1 MGSRFFMPD
10 GRLKLESFLHFF
22 FRLKPIG
29 KLISGPVG
37 GNSPLI
43 NFCGGFSNLFLKRF
57 EGRFG
62 QRNFRFFF
70 LPFHNSNSFTN
81 PDRADTPPQE
91 PAFSLAQA
99 AHRLSEKHYTPAP
112 LPTSARGQRVKSE
125 GLLFR
130 ARLGVDG
137 DLQAQGQA
145 FISGVEVIHPAAHMY
160 MWRIVGVVGEN
171 ADHGKLSADE

>member
-37 GNSPLI
+37 GHSLLV
-43 NFCGGFSNLFLKRF
+43 NFRGGFSNLFLKRF

-91 PAFSLAQA
+91 PAFSLTQA
-99 AHRLSEKHYTPAP
+99 AHGLSEKHYTPAP
-112 LPTSARGQRVKSE
+112 FPPQRGDKGLRSE
-125 GLLFR
+125 
-130 ARLGVDG
+130 
-137 DLQAQGQA
+137 
-145 FISGVEVIHPAAHMY
+145 E
-160 MWRIVGVVGEN
+160 
-171 ADHGKLSADE
+171 